1 MSSSLKSAVVSA
13 GVVISALV
21 GAPQIHSA
29 VYDLTTQS
37 AVAVPT
43 SYGTAIFTTD
53 FTQPAGTGVFDPF
66 LSIQANGTEE
76 GYNTS
81 AGVFDTKREPQWNHE
96 LTVGDLEQTRTT
108 INGVDYFSFTL
119 DVNEPNAGDKSLISL
134 DALQIYA
141 SDKTGARTQNLSQL
155 GTKVFDLD
163 LPTNN
168 YVLYDDANSGSGQ
181 ADIAFF
187 IPATAFAGL
196 PDGTI
201 IYMYQHFGSYFSSD
215 ATATTQGG
223 FEETRLAVNIRPIP
237 EPSAILP
244 LAGVLGFALT
254 SRRLFRRRQ
263 S

>member
-1 MSSSLKSAVVSA
+1 MRPSLKQAFIAS
-13 GVVISALV
+13 GLLLSALAV
-21 GAPQIHSA
+21 TPQADAA

-37 AVAVPT
+37 AVSIPT

-81 AGVFDTKREPQWNHE
+81 AGAFDTKREPQWNHE
-96 LTVGDLEQTRTT
+96 LTLGDLRQTATT

-119 DVNEPNAGDKSLISL
+119 DINEPNAGDKSLISL

-141 SDKTGARTQNLSQL
+141 SNKTGIHTQNLSQI

-168 YVLYDDANSGSGQ
+168 YVLYNDANSGSGE

-187 IPATAFAGL
+187 IPVSAFAGL
-196 PDGTI
+196 SDSTI
-201 IYMYQHFGSYFSSD
+201 IYMYQHFGSYFTSE

-223 FEETRLAVNIRPIP
+223 FEETRLAVNIRPVP

-254 SRRLFRRRQ
+254 SRRFLRRR
-263 S
+263 

>member
-1 MSSSLKSAVVSA
+1 M
-13 GVVISALV
+13 SALA
-21 GAPQIHSA
+21 GAPQAHAA

-37 AVAVPT
+37 AVSIPT

-81 AGVFDTKREPQWNHE
+81 AGAFDTKREPQWNHE
-96 LTVGDLEQTRTT
+96 LTLGDLRQTTT
-108 INGVDYFSFTL
+108 SINGVDYFSFTI
-119 DVNEPNAGDKSLISL
+119 DINEPNAGDKSLISL

-141 SDKTGARTQNLSQL
+141 SNKTGIHTQNLSQI

-168 YVLYDDANSGSGQ
+168 YVLYNDANSGSGE

-187 IPATAFAGL
+187 IPVSAFAGL
-196 PDGTI
+196 SDSTI
-201 IYMYQHFGSYFSSD
+201 IYMYQHFGSYFSSE

-223 FEETRLAVNIRPIP
+223 FEETRLAVNIRPVP

-254 SRRLFRRRQ
+254 SRRFLRRR
-263 S
+263 

>member
-1 MSSSLKSAVVSA
+1 MRPSLKRAFVASGLFLAALAVT
-13 GVVISALV
+13 
-21 GAPQIHSA
+21 PQIHAA

-37 AVAVPT
+37 AVSVPT

-66 LSIQANGTEE
+66 LTIQANGTEE
-76 GYNTS
+76 GYNSS
-81 AGVFDTKREPQWNHE
+81 AGVFDTKRESQWNHE
-96 LTVGDLEQTRTT
+96 LTLGDIQQTRTT
-108 INGVDYFSFTL
+108 INGVDYFSFTI
-119 DVNEPNAGDKSLISL
+119 DINEPNAGTKSLISL

-141 SDKTGARTQNLSQL
+141 SNKTGQQTHNLSQL

-168 YVLYDDANSGSGQ
+168 YVLYDDANSGSGE

-187 IPATAFAGL
+187 VPVSAFAGL
-196 PDGTI
+196 SDSTI

-215 ATATTQGG
+215 STATTQGG
-223 FEETRLAVNIRPIP
+223 FEETRMAVNIRPVP

-254 SRRLFRRRQ
+254 SRRFLRRR
-263 S
+263 

>member
-1 MSSSLKSAVVSA
+1 MVVT
-13 GVVISALV
+13 ALL
-21 GAPQIHSA
+21 GAPHVHSA

-53 FTQPAGTGVFDPF
+53 YTQPAGTGVFDPF

-81 AGVFDTKREPQWNHE
+81 TGVFDTKREPQWNHE
-96 LTVGDLEQTRTT
+96 LTVGDLEQSRTT

-119 DVNEPNAGDKSLISL
+119 DVNEPNAGEKSLISL
-134 DALQIYA
+134 DALQLYA
-141 SDKTGARTQNLSQL
+141 SNKTGQQTRNVSQL

-168 YVLYDDANSGSGQ
+168 YILYDDANSGSGQ

-187 IPATAFAGL
+187 IPVSAFAGL
-196 PDGTI
+196 SPDTY
-201 IYMYQHFGSYFSSD
+201 IYMYQHFGSYFSSEG
-215 ATATTQGG
+215 TATTQGG
-223 FEETRLAVNIRPIP
+223 FEETRIAVNIRPVP

-263 S
+263 A